1 MAAPRVFRNRFR
13 DFAQNLPANGR
24 AIREKKALM
33 TN

>member
-13 DFAQNLPANGR
+13 DFAENLPGKDG
-24 AIREKKALM
+24 AIREKKALV